1 MLIHVWCLPD
11 GWTGQKLQLDVSWT
25 AEDFE
30 RDTMLVF
37 PTDGGFPAIL
47 TIQLPPS
54 LRELSQD
61 SDKILQA
68 GETLGKIDL

>member
-1 MLIHVWCLPD
+1 
-11 GWTGQKLQLDVSWT
+11 
-25 AEDFE
+25 
-30 RDTMLVF
+30 MLVF
-37 PTDGGFPAIL
+37 PTDGGVPAIL